1 MTTSEAASV
10 VPREPYFWRRDIHR
24 FANTVALETPTLTA
38 RVVSGGHYVNAQ
50 FKNKD
55 SEFIGDLPEAKAL
68 VAVWYAMNEFFKVVD
83 DIAIHAESACN
94 IIAVVESCP
103 VQDAVLDDETLEIL
117 ANMKRSSYEEGVLY
131 SSRQNLKHILD
142 LLGRNAASVKGVLHG
157 DEKVA
162 IEERID
168 SHLAE
173 AQAIYDAVDQLLR
186 ERSQV
191 AKTPERLR
199 KVALGS
205 LIVAVERALEI
216 LSTLGRNVDDLPLPG
231 DLKSRISGYETD
243 YTAALSFLQ
252 EWRDHSDQRFG
263 TRIKEMAEMLFQ
275 TCVDVSM
282 LKDEAFQECRA
293 LGLQFFTRCGP
304 VK

>member
-10 VPREPYFWRRDIHR
+10 VSREPYFWRRDIHR

-38 RVVSGGHYVNAQ
+38 RVLSGGHYVNAQ

-55 SEFIGDLPEAKAL
+55 SEYIGDLPEAKAL

-103 VQDAVLDDETLEIL
+103 VQDAILDDETLAIL

-131 SSRQNLKHILD
+131 SSRQNLKHIVD

-162 IEERID
+162 IEDRID

-173 AQAIYDAVDQLLR
+173 AQAIYDSVDQILC
-186 ERSQV
+186 ERSQI

-199 KVALGS
+199 KVALSS
-205 LIVAVERALEI
+205 LIVAVERALEV
-216 LSTLGRNVDDLPLPG
+216 LSTLGRQVADLPLPG

-252 EWRDHSDQRFG
+252 DWRDHSDQRFG
-263 TRIKEMAEMLFQ
+263 TRMKEMAEMLFQ
-275 TCVDVSM
+275 TCVEVSM

-293 LGLQFFTRCGP
+293 LGLQFFTRGGP